1 MDSCTELGS
10 IGMISSESS
19 ELCCHQYCDQPYSF
33 HLSGLKPV
41 SVQIIRGSMSP
52 TYYGHSLEG
61 PSSSKSDKEKAQKA
75 KLAALAQKQAE
86 SDSSSSYSCQ
96 NLKDGVDMRM
106 MASPKDKM
114 DIPSVVSRPIPS
126 FSMLHA
132 ESSTPATV
140 EKEAKQ
146 AAAKKLICREDIC
159 SKVPDESSVPTIVND
174 KEKAKQAKLAAK
186 KLVQGAGDCTPDNA
200 GTVLLGDVH
209 KGEPIP
215 SCILDLVPSHVEVST
230 QTESA
235 LSVEEPSQVTSSDDS
250 NPESQS
256 MILSISERSSC
267 PSDADLAL
275 SSEGTESDDTSS
287 TDQTITIFGRWPQYP
302 PKKFLLMLVLFLSSI
317 SPCQQPVD
325 AMRSFTTAMIIHPQ
339 YGYRSHTTALLP
351 LLPTKTALIQH
362 PKFGEKVKT
371 TALVLIQPKVT
382 SVILHPRFSSS
393 SCRELAVVPPRSLQK
408 CVSTLMKGNLTPDL
422 KDLLQII
429 RLHRL
434 ARDFDYRHCKLSDNL
449 QCSSLDQLYHQEVA
463 VCPVK
468 SNHTHTK
475 VDRVFTDTLIT
486 GVMFEEGNC
495 FQIQFD
501 VNAAVLGLLL
511 SIFFIILG
519 VSYNGTDNLDKH
531 NDTPSEKR
539 SSTNKYDDQSQTC
552 SNGNVPT
559 ITMASTSIQ
568 VHQNV
573 VPPRSYSLSDSR
585 STNALCMTAEA
596 ANSNSIDSGFG
607 SMHQNLSSNES
618 AGELHTEFD
627 HKSQNLL
634 EDQYDDEYDDE
645 YDVCEDMAHEASL
658 PCLAYEQ
665 PMTSYFSDQPP
676 QSDETLEE
684 YCTPTIQVGTPDPLE
699 LVQDI
704 SACDSEYYDS
714 YPNFAVAVAE
724 KGTQISSLPS
734 LNDQITVLIQV
745 DGPINAVREPPSGS
759 SDSTDS
765 VPDQSVENRP
775 PPVLTQPI
783 PRPNIFTNTPAS
795 YHELQENTISFQVEG
810 NHDPQLQGA
819 SVTVEPSSHKD
830 LCSLVPPPKPP
841 DISKDLKSFAHH
853 FETTHPPL
861 TAMFDGHHPRP
872 IQESTTQPLRKLFT
886 MSLGMQYEG

>member
-1 MDSCTELGS
+1 MLKS
-10 IGMISSESS
+10 IDLISSESS
-19 ELCCHQYCDQPYSF
+19 ETCLHQFSCDYSIPPCSSDS
-33 HLSGLKPV
+33 LSGLKPV

-52 TYYGHSLEG
+52 TYYDYSLKG
-61 PSSSKSDKEKAQKA
+61 PSSHKNEKEKAQKT

-96 NLKDGVDMRM
+96 NLEDGVDMRM
-106 MASPKDKM
+106 MVSPKDQM

-200 GTVLLGDVH
+200 GTVLLGDIH

-230 QTESA
+230 QTESV

-325 AMRSFTTAMIIHPQ
+325 AMHSFTTTMIIHPQ

-393 SCRELAVVPPRSLQK
+393 SCRELAVVPPRSLQQ
-408 CVSTLMKGNLTPDL
+408 CVSTLMQGNHTPDL

-434 ARDFDYRHCKLSDNL
+434 ARDFDYRRCKLSDNL
-449 QCSSLDQLYHQEVA
+449 QCSSSDQLYRQEFA
-463 VCPVK
+463 VCPVN

-475 VDRVFTDTLIT
+475 VDCVFTDTLIT

-501 VNAAVLGLLL
+501 VTAAVLGLLL

-552 SNGNVPT
+552 SNGNVLTRTVAP
-559 ITMASTSIQ
+559 TSIQ

-573 VPPRSYSLSDSR
+573 VPPRSYSLSDSKR
-585 STNALCMTAEA
+585 FQGTDALCMTAAA

-607 SMHQNLSSNES
+607 SMHQNLTSNEL

-634 EDQYDDEYDDE
+634 EDQYDDEYG
-645 YDVCEDMAHEASL
+645 VCEDMAHEASL
-658 PCLAYEQ
+658 PCFAYEQ

-676 QSDETLEE
+676 QSDD
-684 YCTPTIQVGTPDPLE
+684 YYTPTIQVGTPDPLE
-699 LVQDI
+699 HI

-714 YPNFAVAVAE
+714 DPDFAVAVAE
-724 KGTQISSLPS
+724 KGAQISSLPS
-734 LNDQITVLIQV
+734 LNDQITVLVQV
-745 DGPINAVREPPSGS
+745 DGPVSAVREPPSGS

-783 PRPNIFTNTPAS
+783 PRPNIYTNTPAS
-795 YHELQENTISFQVEG
+795 HHELQENTISFQVEG

-830 LCSLVPPPKPP
+830 LCSLAPLPKPP
-841 DISKDLKSFAHH
+841 DINKDLKSFAYH
-853 FETTHPPL
+853 FETTYPPL
-861 TAMFDGHHPRP
+861 TAMFDGHHARP
-872 IQESTTQPLRKLFT
+872 IQESATQPLRKLFT